1 MRKFSLLPALIS
13 LSLIMAC
20 NSNSN
25 QTANSGND
33 SASKSTDTSHS
44 SMNMSSVP
52 PVPDIPAGARV
63 YFKNLKDGQTVSSPV
78 KVEMGADG
86 IKVDSAG
93 TIRPG
98 SGHHHLLIDV
108 SSIEAGQVVPKDS
121 THLHFGNAQ
130 KQAEVP
136 LKPGKHTLSL
146 QFADGL
152 HRSYGNKLSSN
163 ITVMVKK

>member
-1 MRKFSLLPALIS
+1 MSKLHFLPALIS
-13 LSLIMAC
+13 LSLITAC

-25 QTANSGND
+25 ESNNSVND
-33 SASKSTDTSHS
+33 TVSKSTDTSHS
-44 SMNMSSVP
+44 SMKMSSDQP
-52 PVPDIPAGARV
+52 LPDIPSGAKV

-78 KVEMGADG
+78 KVEMGADN

-93 TIRPG
+93 TLRPG
-98 SGHHHLLIDV
+98 SGHHHLLIDA
-108 SSIEAGQVVPKDS
+108 SPIDEGQVVPKDS

-152 HRSYGNKLSSN
+152 HRSYGNKLSSTVT
-163 ITVMVKK
+163 ITVKK